1 MGCGKPRESKSKF
14 DGECTGD
21 LGGDDK
27 SGFTGDNGIDDGGE
41 SWSFLT
47 TSGLGFRLG
56 FLVTFGAEFR
66 TFNIASMNKPL
77 SLILAVNKTNHKLIS
92 VKKESY

>member
-1 MGCGKPRESKSKF
+1 MGCGKTKESKSNV

-21 LGGDDK
+21 LGGDK
-27 SGFTGDNGIDDGGE
+27 SGFTGDNGMDDGGE

-47 TSGLGFRLG
+47 TSGLGFR

-66 TFNIASMNKPL
+66 TFNIASINKPL
-77 SLILAVNKTNHKLIS
+77 SLILAENKTNHKLIFI
-92 VKKESY
+92 KKKS